1 VHQFIERGSKPGI
14 ERRRIVRSVARA
26 RSRLGA
32 FWFVT
37 MCAGVACGACEESAH
52 RDIQDEINILTRRN
66 DALVPPATD
75 RLARFGRLAIPQI
88 ETAMHTAAPTGRLHL
103 IDALDRLGDEDA
115 IPILRHFAV
124 YDTRPEVQQACAD
137 LLATW
142 ASASAPA
149 SGSSASGAVGVQRR
163 AERARGA
170 QVEIARKRA
179 AGEAPL
185 IFDGGTPGVPTV
197 GAPDPVGNDLEKQS
211 R

>member
-1 VHQFIERGSKPGI
+1 MPSFIES
-14 ERRRIVRSVARA
+14 RIGRCGLVKSHAACTSRLGVARA
-26 RSRLGA
+26 SML
-32 FWFVT
+32 VT
-37 MCAGVACGACEESAH
+37 LCVAYGACEESAH

-115 IPILRHFAV
+115 IPVLRHFAI
-124 YDTRPEVQQACAD
+124 YDIRSEVQQACAE
-137 LLATW
+137 LLANW
-142 ASASAPA
+142 ASAPGNSPPA
-149 SGSSASGAVGVQRR
+149 VRRR
-163 AERARGA
+163 AERARAA

-197 GAPDPVGNDLEKQS
+197 GAPDPVGNDLEKP